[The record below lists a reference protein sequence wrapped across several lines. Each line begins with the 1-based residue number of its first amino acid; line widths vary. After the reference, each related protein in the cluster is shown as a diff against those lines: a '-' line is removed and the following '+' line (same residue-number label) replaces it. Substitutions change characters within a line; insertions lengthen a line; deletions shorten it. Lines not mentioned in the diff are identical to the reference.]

1 MDRNRLRAVLLT
13 LTAAGLW
20 GTSFPVI
27 KVGLSEASPSVFLFY
42 RFAIATAVLLAIS
55 FSMGIERK
63 FFRDGKSVLL
73 GFIFSLS
80 FFLQYLG
87 QTGTTAGEAAVLL
100 NTTPIIVPLLSYF
113 IINERLGA
121 ARYSAAGLGVVGV
134 IFMSGVI
141 GPGGGGST
149 LTGVVEILICAVA
162 TSLYIILTKNLSASI
177 KPIEFYPPVFLYGT
191 AFMFIY
197 SLVLGNGYTAI
208 WTNSLS
214 AGAVIYLSICCSIL
228 PFFLW
233 YWGLL
238 HLSATASSVVTLFEP
253 VVAIIVSVLLI
264 NEGFGL
270 LQLIG
275 TAFIFAAIVVI
286 SR

>member
-1 MDRNRLRAVLLT
+1 MDRVRLRAVVLT

-27 KVGLSEASPSVFLFY
+27 KVGLSEANPAVFLFY
-42 RFAIATAVLLAIS
+42 RFAIATAILLIISLLA
-55 FSMGIERK
+55 GADRK
-63 FFRDGKSVLL
+63 YFRDWRLVLL

-87 QTGTTAGEAAVLL
+87 QTGTEAGEAAVLL
-100 NTTPIIVPLLSYF
+100 NTTPIIIPLLSYF
-113 IINERLGA
+113 TINERLGA

-141 GPGGGGST
+141 NPGGSGST
-149 LTGVVEILICAVA
+149 LTGVIEILFCAIA
-162 TSLYIILTKNLSASI
+162 TSVYIIITKQLSSSI
-177 KPIEFYPPVFLYGT
+177 KPMEYYPPVFLYGT
-191 AFMFIY
+191 LFMFIY
-197 SLVLGNGYTAI
+197 SLALGNGFISI
-208 WTNSLS
+208 WTNPLS
-214 AGAVIYLSICCSIL
+214 AGAVLYLSICCSIL

-264 NEGFGL
+264 NEVFGT